1 MRKVRLGLMAV
12 ALLMLSALA
21 AACSSAES
29 PAPPTPTPI
38 NVAEIIQQTMQAQ
51 PQGMTAQDV
60 AAEVQKAVAAQPG
73 VTQADVADAI
83 ASAMAQQQGVTP
95 ADVASA
101 VQQAMAAQPGVTQAE
116 VADAIAKAM
125 AEQQGVTPADV
136 ASAVQQAMAAQPGVT
151 QAEVADA
158 IAKALAAQPGVTQAE
173 VADAITKAMQAQ
185 PGVTQADIEA
195 AVESAVAKAVPAA
208 PAAPSTD
215 DSMAGDSSGV
225 TFWSD
230 LAASCETRGGHMK
243 LGNRVSEFTNL
254 NPATINQVIQFSI
267 TAEVLS
273 GLVQLDPELRPS
285 PDLAESWSVSDDLL
299 TYTFNLRDNAM
310 FHTGRPF
317 TADDVVYTYDHQL
330 DPNTQSIHTK
340 GLEGVNRPEKIDD
353 HTVRIGTAF
362 PRASFLTKVVERA
375 SGRVM
380 TIVDQETI
388 ANEGEGGFNRKPVGV
403 GPFRITEHSFGEK
416 LEFEAAR
423 DTYYDPTIPCIDT
436 LTMFNIPEDNTLI
449 ASLITGEVDMIY
461 GFATQFYDQL
471 DESPDVVIDTTP
483 DVGFQMIALN
493 VRGDRAEKLGMP
505 EAPWDDINVVYALG
519 RALDRDKFIERAF
532 QGRAIPSYGPI
543 PPGQKYYFRDLSGTS
558 RRTYDPDSARQLMAD
573 AGYADGFE
581 IEVLIT
587 SGNRVP
593 LEVLGALL
601 KDEVN
606 VTLIPDIQEASVFQ
620 PRIAAGEFQGY
631 LSGSGGD
638 PDPDDAIDDWFAAGS
653 KFNHF
658 GYDDPEVSRLNLKQK
673 ASVDLDDRLI
683 HILNLSDQVDE
694 TFHGVFTHHPL
705 QTTAYR
711 SDVQGYVWIHALRQL
726 SAVWLD
732 R

>member
-1 MRKVRLGLMAV
+1 
-12 ALLMLSALA
+12 
-21 AACSSAES
+21 
-29 PAPPTPTPI
+29 
-38 NVAEIIQQTMQAQ
+38 MQAQ
-51 PQGMTAQDV
+51 PQGMTAADV
-60 AAEVQKAVAAQPG
+60 ASEVQKAMSGQQG

-95 ADVASA
+95 ADVAAA
-101 VQQAMAAQPGVTQAE
+101 VQGAMAQ
-116 VADAIAKAM
+116 
-125 AEQQGVTPADV
+125 
-136 ASAVQQAMAAQPGVT
+136 QPGVT

-173 VADAITKAMQAQ
+173 VADTIAQAMSGQQGVTQEEVAEAISKAMMAQQ
-185 PGVTQADIEA
+185 PGVTQEDIAA
-195 AVESAVAKAVPAA
+195 AVEAAVAKAVPAA
-208 PAAPSTD
+208 PAPAMDSG
-215 DSMAGDSSGV
+215 DSMMEGSGL

-230 LAASCETRGGHMK
+230 LAAGCGTRGGHMN

-273 GLVQLDPELRPS
+273 GLVQLDPELRPV

-299 TYTFNLRDNAM
+299 TYTFKLREDAKY
-310 FHTGRPF
+310 HTGRAF

-330 DPNTQSIHTK
+330 DPDTQSIHTK
-340 GLEGVNRPEKIDD
+340 GLEGVNRPEKVDD
-353 HTVRIGTAF
+353 HTVSITTAF

-388 ANEGEGGFNRKPVGV
+388 ANEGEGGFNRKPVGA
-403 GPFRITEHSFGEK
+403 GPFRITEHAFGEK

-423 DTYYDPTIPCIDT
+423 DTYYDPSVPCIDS
-436 LTMFNIPEDNTLI
+436 LTMFNIPEDNTLVG
-449 ASLITGEVDMIY
+449 ALISGQVDMIY

-471 DESPDVVIDTTP
+471 DESDEVVIDTTP
-483 DVGFQMIALN
+483 DVGFQMLALN
-493 VRGDRAEKLGMP
+493 VRGDRAEKIGMA

-519 RALDRDKFIERAF
+519 KALDRDEFIDRAF

-543 PPGQKYYFRDLSGTS
+543 PPGQKFYFRDLSGTS
-558 RRTYDPDSARQLMAD
+558 RRTYDPDTARQMMAD

-581 IEVLIT
+581 IEVLIG

-601 KDEVN
+601 KEEVN
-606 VTLIPDIQEASVFQ
+606 VTLIPDIQEAAVSQ
-620 PRIAAGEFQGY
+620 PRTVAGEYQAFLG
-631 LSGSGGD
+631 GSGGD

-653 KFNHF
+653 KFNSF
-658 GYDDPEVSRLNLKQK
+658 GYDDPEVNRLNLRQK
-673 ASVDLDDRLI
+673 AAVALEDRLI

-726 SAVWLD
+726 GAVWLD

>member
-1 MRKVRLGLMAV
+1 MVRARLGLVAV
-12 ALLMLSALA
+12 ALLVLSVLA
-21 AACSSAES
+21 AACSSSEA

-51 PQGMTAQDV
+51 PQGMTAADV
-60 AAEVQKAVAAQPG
+60 ASEVQKAMSGQQG

-95 ADVASA
+95 ADVAAA
-101 VQQAMAAQPGVTQAE
+101 VQGAMAQ
-116 VADAIAKAM
+116 
-125 AEQQGVTPADV
+125 
-136 ASAVQQAMAAQPGVT
+136 QPGVT

-173 VADAITKAMQAQ
+173 VADTIAQAMSGQQGVTQEEVAEAISKAMMAQQ
-185 PGVTQADIEA
+185 PGVTQEDIAA
-195 AVESAVAKAVPAA
+195 AVEAAVAKAVPAA
-208 PAAPSTD
+208 PAPAMDSG
-215 DSMAGDSSGV
+215 DSMMEGSGL

-230 LAASCETRGGHMK
+230 LAAGCGTRGGHMN

-273 GLVQLDPELRPS
+273 GLVQLDPELRPV

-299 TYTFNLRDNAM
+299 TYTFKLREDAKY
-310 FHTGRPF
+310 HTGRAF

-330 DPNTQSIHTK
+330 DPDTQSIHTK
-340 GLEGVNRPEKIDD
+340 GLEGVNRPEKVDD
-353 HTVRIGTAF
+353 HTVSITTAF

-388 ANEGEGGFNRKPVGV
+388 ANEGEGGFNRKPVGA
-403 GPFRITEHSFGEK
+403 GPFRITEHAFGEK

-423 DTYYDPTIPCIDT
+423 DTYYDPSVPCIDS
-436 LTMFNIPEDNTLI
+436 LTMFNIPEDNTLVG
-449 ASLITGEVDMIY
+449 ALISGQVDMIY

-471 DESPDVVIDTTP
+471 DESDEVVIDTTP
-483 DVGFQMIALN
+483 DVGFQMLALN
-493 VRGDRAEKLGMP
+493 VRGDRAEKIGMA

-519 RALDRDKFIERAF
+519 KALDRDEFIDRAF

-543 PPGQKYYFRDLSGTS
+543 PPGQKFYFRDLSGTS
-558 RRTYDPDSARQLMAD
+558 RRTYDPDTARQMMAD

-581 IEVLIT
+581 IEVLIG

-601 KDEVN
+601 KEEVN
-606 VTLIPDIQEASVFQ
+606 VTLIPDIQEAAVSQ
-620 PRIAAGEFQGY
+620 PRTVAGEYQAFLG
-631 LSGSGGD
+631 GSGGD

-653 KFNHF
+653 KFNSF
-658 GYDDPEVSRLNLKQK
+658 GYDDPEVNRLNLRQK
-673 ASVDLDDRLI
+673 AAVALEDRLI

-726 SAVWLD
+726 GAVWLD

>member
-1 MRKVRLGLMAV
+1 MHRVKFGLIGV
-12 ALLMLSALA
+12 ALLVLSVLA
-21 AACSSAES
+21 AACSSSEA

-51 PQGMTAQDV
+51 PQGMTAADV
-60 AAEVQKAVAAQPG
+60 ASEVQKAMSGQQG

-83 ASAMAQQQGVTP
+83 ASAMSQQQGVTP

-101 VQQAMAAQPGVTQAE
+101 VQGAMAQ
-116 VADAIAKAM
+116 
-125 AEQQGVTPADV
+125 
-136 ASAVQQAMAAQPGVT
+136 QPGVT

-173 VADAITKAMQAQ
+173 VADTIAQAMSGQQGVSQEEVAAAISSAMMAQQ
-185 PGVTQADIEA
+185 PGITQEDIAA
-195 AVESAVAKAVPAA
+195 AVEAAVAKAVPA
-208 PAAPSTD
+208 PADAMEPKEG
-215 DSMAGDSSGV
+215 DSMMEKTGL

-230 LAASCETRGGHMK
+230 LAAGCETRGGHLN
-243 LGNRVSEFTNL
+243 LGNFESEFTNL
-254 NPATINQVIQFSI
+254 NPATINQVVQFSI

-273 GLVQLDPELRPS
+273 GLVQLDPDLRPV

-299 TYTFNLRDNAM
+299 TYTFNLREDAT

-340 GLEGVNRPEKIDD
+340 GLEGVNRPEKVDD
-353 HTVRIGTAF
+353 HTVSITTAF

-380 TIVDQETI
+380 TMVDQETI
-388 ANEGEGGFNRKPVGV
+388 ANEGEGGFNRMPVGA
-403 GPFRITEHSFGEK
+403 GPFRITEHTFGEK
-416 LEFEAAR
+416 LELEAAR
-423 DTYYDPTIPCIDT
+423 DTYYDPAVPCVDSV
-436 LTMFNIPEDNTLI
+436 TMFNIPEYNTLV
-449 ASLITGEVDMIY
+449 ASLIAGDVDMIY

-471 DESPDVVIDTTP
+471 DESPEVVIDATP
-483 DVGFQMIALN
+483 DVGFQMLALN
-493 VRGDRAEKLGMP
+493 VRGDRAEKIGMA

-519 RALDRDKFIERAF
+519 RALDRDKFIERTF

-543 PPGQKYYFRDLSGTS
+543 PPGQGYYFRDLSDTS
-558 RRTYDPDSARQLMAD
+558 RRAYDPDSARQLMAD

-587 SGNRVP
+587 PGNRVP

-601 KDEVN
+601 KEEIN
-606 VTLIPDIQEASVFQ
+606 VTLVPDIQDNAISQ
-620 PRIAAGEFQGY
+620 PRTVAGEYQAFLG
-631 LSGSGGD
+631 GSGGD

-653 KFNHF
+653 KFNSF
-658 GYDDPEVSRLNLKQK
+658 GYDDPEVNRLNLRQK
-673 ASVDLDDRLI
+673 AAVDLDDRLT

-711 SDVQGYVWIHALRQL
+711 SDVKGYVWIHALRQL
-726 SAVWLD
+726 GAVWLD